1 MVGCV
6 ICNDNNYIIV
16 RDGKTSAARE
26 CSCVPAK
33 RLGQQLKKAGLP
45 QRYCSITLE
54 DYVLSDTSPQSLRMA
69 AQQARR
75 YVDMY
80 MPGQT
85 NPGLLFVGS
94 VGTGKT
100 HLAVSIL
107 RELVTA
113 KGVSGSFYDFRELLT
128 KVKATYQPGSSIG
141 ELSVLDPVM
150 RSEVV
155 VLDELGAMKQTDW
168 VTDCIE
174 HILNARYN
182 ASKTTIIT
190 TNYANR
196 AREEARGEMSRAM
209 QADTLR
215 DRIGTRMHSRLQEMC
230 HVVEMQ
236 GPDYRTRRKEG
247 G

>member
-16 RDGKTSAARE
+16 RDGNTSAARE
-26 CSCVPAK
+26 CACVPAK

-45 QRYCSITLE
+45 QRYCSITLD
-54 DYVLSDTSPQSLRMA
+54 DYVLSETSPQSLRIA

-75 YVDMY
+75 YVDEY
-80 MPGQT
+80 VPGQT

-94 VGTGKT
+94 VGVGKT
-100 HLAVSIL
+100 HLAVSVL
-107 RELVTA
+107 RELVTT

-128 KVKATYQPGSSIG
+128 KVKATYQPGSSMG
-141 ELSVLDPVM
+141 ELSVLEPVM
-150 RSEVV
+150 RSEIV
-155 VLDELGAMKQTDW
+155 VLDELGAMKQTEW

-174 HILNARYN
+174 QILNARYN
-182 ASKTTIIT
+182 DNKATIIT

-196 AREEARGEMSRAM
+196 PREEGRGEMSRAM
-209 QADTLR
+209 QAETLR
-215 DRIGTRMHSRLQEMC
+215 DRVGTRMHSRLQEMC
-230 HVVEMQ
+230 RVVEMQ
-236 GPDYRTRRKEG
+236 GPDYRSRTKQG